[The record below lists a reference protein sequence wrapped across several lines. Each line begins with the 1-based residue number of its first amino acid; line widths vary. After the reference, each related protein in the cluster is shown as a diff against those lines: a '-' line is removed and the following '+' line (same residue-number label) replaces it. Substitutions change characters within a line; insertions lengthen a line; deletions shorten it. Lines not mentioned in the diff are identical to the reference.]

1 MSNLTCKALAAA
13 AVSLLEERPLD
24 KITVRDITDRCGL
37 TRNTFYYHFQDIY
50 DLLGYIFREEADATL
65 EKYSVKGDWKEVF
78 LDILSY
84 LKMKRRMIE
93 HVYYSTRKEE
103 LEFYV
108 QQVVGVYAL
117 QFIEIETASQEVSKL
132 VKETVADFYRNA
144 FVGATFQW
152 IRDGMKTTP
161 TVMAALYDNMFRGT
175 LQQAI
180 DSAREVLD

>member
-84 LKMKRRMIE
+84 LKMKKRMIE

-103 LEFYV
+103 LLCTA
-108 QQVVGVYAL
+108 GSRCLCTSVY
-117 QFIEIETASQEVSKL
+117 
-132 VKETVADFYRNA
+132 
-144 FVGATFQW
+144 
-152 IRDGMKTTP
+152 RD
-161 TVMAALYDNMFRGT
+161 
-175 LQQAI
+175 
-180 DSAREVLD
+180 